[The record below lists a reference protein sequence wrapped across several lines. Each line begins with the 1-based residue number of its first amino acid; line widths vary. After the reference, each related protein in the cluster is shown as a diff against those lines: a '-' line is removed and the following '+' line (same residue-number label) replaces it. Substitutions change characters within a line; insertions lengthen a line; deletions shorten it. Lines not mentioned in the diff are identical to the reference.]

1 MELTRTN
8 AVFSRIAMVLFLRRN
23 KILGMTWIF
32 TRIFCGIY
40 KKYWRKNQ
48 PEEWS
53 EEPTSSP
60 VAAPWPRLA
69 GLWGPRGSTA
79 TNPSS
84 IYSLSSGKKNQGEE
98 FIAFYDTEAP
108 PPPVLPLEGRSGVR
122 SGLRRGE
129 IVAIVI
135 INLPSSPIP

>member
-1 MELTRTN
+1 MLFSEELPWCYFC
-8 AVFSRIAMVLFLRRN
+8 AQIKV
-23 KILGMTWIF
+23 LGMTWKF

-48 PEEWS
+48 PKEWS
-53 EEPTSSP
+53 EEPTSP
-60 VAAPWPRLA
+60 PCAPPWPRLA
-69 GLWGPRGSTA
+69 GLWGPRSSTA
-79 TNPSS
+79 SNSSS
-84 IYSLSSGKKNQGEE
+84 IQSLSSGKNQGEE

-122 SGLRRGE
+122 LGLRRGE

-135 INLPSSPIP
+135 TNLPSLPIP